1 MKPSHDDTLL
11 RRTLQEIYSAEPQS
25 TKSDWEQMVMQE
37 IDKMSAP
44 EKKEKRRKGIYIG
57 WLASAAVAAVVALF
71 FMITT
76 EGSLS
81 DSSSLP
87 QSELAQSDSGKQVSP
102 TPIKKVSAPT
112 SYVAEVS
119 QPASKATP
127 QKDVQTASE
136 VKSTKQT
143 ANVQK
148 QTANVQKQLTQAE
161 SAQKVE
167 AKAVSPYER
176 GVIRKETRPTRNSPV
191 KVDEEDLRRMNDF
204 SLAAYDRLRGIEV
217 GQPQPEEPAKPAA
230 EPTVVRVARSMSA
243 TAITA
248 LSQDLQ
254 HRKLAFVD
262 TSK

>member
-11 RRTLQEIYSAEPQS
+11 RCTLQEIYSAEPQS
-25 TKSDWEQMVMQE
+25 TKSDWEQIVMQE

-44 EKKEKRRKGIYIG
+44 EKKEKRWKGIYIG

-148 QTANVQKQLTQAE
+148 QLTQAE
-161 SAQKVE
+161 SAHKVE

-176 GVIRKETRPTRNSPV
+176 SVIRKETRPTRNSHV
-191 KVDEEDLRRMNDF
+191 KVNEEDLRRMNDF